1 MFGLGFFAL
10 WIAAT
15 VVTAVLAL
23 VLGES
28 IVLLLIVAMLYW
40 ALSAL
45 FYVTL
50 WFGFND
56 TFEIRSPVAF
66 RTVMAT
72 EEPPAS

>member
-1 MFGLGFFAL
+1 M
-10 WIAAT
+10 
-15 VVTAVLAL
+15 TAVLTVLAL

-28 IVLLLIVAMLYW
+28 IILLLVAAMLYW

-56 TFEIRSPVAF
+56 TFEFGQPAPL
-66 RTVMAT
+66 RTVMAPD
-72 EEPPAS
+72 EPPAP